1 MVSIKPTTGNSA
13 YLDGP
18 AEMPAGIGAS
28 IEATRPVVE
37 TITAMQS
44 QALDNVAALSLH
56 WSNFVSARTQ
66 ENIKLSKQLTECKLP
81 EDFHAAVSDYWKTA
95 TTHYQTTMMNATAAV
110 MKTKTADDEAVDRLI
125 GH

>member
-1 MVSIKPTTGNSA
+1 MVNKNPTTGSA
-13 YLDGP
+13 TYPNGP
-18 AEMPAGIGAS
+18 AEVPAGIDPA
-28 IEATRPVVE
+28 IAVTRPVVE
-37 TITAMQS
+37 TITAMQG

-81 EDFHAAVSDYWKTA
+81 EDFHAVVSDYWKTA

-110 MKTKTADDEAVDRLI
+110 MRTKTADDEAVDRLI